1 MTQGK
6 LSLFSIT
13 PIASAILGL
22 SLSFNALAN
31 TNQPDAMAGMT
42 LPQDNKYDWLQ
53 LTSLEV
59 LKGELKNLYDDKLEF
74 DSDNLD
80 TISIDWEDIKQL
92 KTAQPVSIGF
102 TDLSTKTGILVVK
115 DGQAFLDGQ
124 AFDPKNIMTII
135 LANKKKLT
143 TGQIRLRWVLTLE
156 VVTQIKLIIVLLAI
170 TLDVLQNHVL
180 T

>member
-53 LTSLEV
+53 LTS
-59 LKGELKNLYDDKLEF
+59 
-74 DSDNLD
+74 
-80 TISIDWEDIKQL
+80 
-92 KTAQPVSIGF
+92 
-102 TDLSTKTGILVVK
+102 
-115 DGQAFLDGQ
+115 
-124 AFDPKNIMTII
+124 
-135 LANKKKLT
+135 
-143 TGQIRLRWVLTLE
+143 
-156 VVTQIKLIIVLLAI
+156 
-170 TLDVLQNHVL
+170 
-180 T
+180 